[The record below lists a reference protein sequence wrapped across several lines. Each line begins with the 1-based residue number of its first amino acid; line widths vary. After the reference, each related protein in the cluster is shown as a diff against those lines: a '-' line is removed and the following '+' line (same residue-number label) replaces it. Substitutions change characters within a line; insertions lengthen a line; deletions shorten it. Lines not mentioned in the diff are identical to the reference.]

1 MPLPHPSPI
10 SSAVDP
16 IPSAVDNSV
25 IDISSGESVTSESDY
40 TSDNTVRQPSPPPPN
55 QLQMA
60 PVQMDS
66 ALKNFSTPNPETYS
80 TPNADMDI
88 SSPQITSIHRDYLY
102 PEEYDVGNGPQWVA
116 RKIFNGRGKDE
127 VLFTKDCIEEVAQ
140 DSKKIQKLQT
150 FKDSILAIDA
160 GDEDGRSI
168 NAPHNYQRAQSVPLP
183 DRSDE
188 QESARLSIE
197 YVTIPVGRSPEEI
210 QKVVIDSAM
219 AINTMLFNEQKTLRR
234 LEYSISQT
242 IVQSAIQGLVSQD
255 AQSIHKGISKMFD
268 NFSIMTRAVEG
279 SEEQTRLN
287 NNYAVNTHK
296 HQKAL
301 LEKFETLY
309 KTLELN
315 SQQRFAEIEKALL
328 HQNKL
333 IIELS
338 SKQVQLQPKTNI
350 QSTPSLPSLHPQTV
364 VTHTCNANAS
374 PEILEGIKS
383 LTNTV
388 SSLAAQVA
396 SMRSSMDKMEK
407 QLAGKSIPVI
417 TTGPT
422 ITTQTQG
429 PVWPQRPITPR
440 PSTPRPPTPIQ
451 THSTQGPIAQQTPP
465 QLDPN
470 TKPKGAP
477 GRPELYED
485 QASNAFIAELSQGA
499 NWFLERAIKAPDD
512 QIHSWARVL
521 SATNWGYLSQ
531 NGFPLLCKPTLEV
544 RCKRNFII
552 LSIMRAFDSYQGCH
566 KFLVPPSYPVPTTDV
581 NEMCNYYTFTFSSG
595 LRPPPTRRGRIT
607 PSYYPGWMPEEV
619 KAKLDHNAKMRN
631 PKTNPQLQVQ
641 PKTVSFTN
649 VAAGKTTNEVPKVL
663 QKQNTQIDWAA
674 DNGRIDS
681 DYGTDEVFYQDLYG

>member
-1 MPLPHPSPI
+1 
-10 SSAVDP
+10 
-16 IPSAVDNSV
+16 
-25 IDISSGESVTSESDY
+25 
-40 TSDNTVRQPSPPPPN
+40 
-55 QLQMA
+55 
-60 PVQMDS
+60 MDS
-66 ALKNFSTPNPETYS
+66 SLKNFSTPNPETFSTPNADISTPNADISTPNADIS

-102 PEEYDVGNGPQWVA
+102 PEDYDVGNGPHWVA

-140 DSKKIQKLQT
+140 DSKKIQQLQS
-150 FKDSILAIDA
+150 FRDSIQAIDA
-160 GDEDGRSI
+160 GDENGLAM
-168 NAPHNYQRAQSVPLP
+168 NAPHKYQRAQSAPLP
-183 DRSDE
+183 DKLE
-188 QESARLSIE
+188 EHESARLSIE
-197 YVTIPVGRSPEEI
+197 YVAIPAGQSHEEI

-219 AINTMLFNEQKTLRR
+219 AINTMLFNEQKSLRR
-234 LEYSISQT
+234 LEHSISQN
-242 IVQSAIQGLVSQD
+242 IVQSAIQGLISQD

-287 NNYAVNTHK
+287 NDYAVNTHK

-309 KTLELN
+309 KTLDQN
-315 SQQRFAEIEKALL
+315 CQQCFVEIEKALL
-328 HQNKL
+328 HQNRL
-333 IIELS
+333 INELMQKNSNPAQPVPLS
-338 SKQVQLQPKTNI
+338 S
-350 QSTPSLPSLHPQTV
+350 SLHPQTV
-364 VTHTCNANAS
+364 ISHTCNANAS

-407 QLAGKSIPVI
+407 QLAGKSIPTI

-422 ITTQTQG
+422 IATQSQG
-429 PVWPQRPITPR
+429 PARPQRTITPR
-440 PSTPRPPTPIQ
+440 PPTPRPPTPIQ
-451 THSTQGPIAQQTPP
+451 THPTQGPSLAQGPP
-465 QLDPN
+465 PPINPN
-470 TKPKGAP
+470 SKPKGAP

-485 QASNAFIAELSQGA
+485 QAPNAFIAELSQGA

-521 SATNWGYLSQ
+521 SSTNWGYLSQ

-552 LSIMRAFDSYQGCH
+552 LSIMRAFDAYQGCH
-566 KFLVPPSYPVPTTDV
+566 KFLIPPSYPVPTTDV
-581 NEMCNYYTFTFSSG
+581 NEMCNYYTFMFSSG
-595 LRPPPTRRGRIT
+595 LRPPPIRRGRIS
-607 PSYYPGWMPEEV
+607 PSYYPGWTPEEV
-619 KAKLDHNAKMRN
+619 KAKLNHNAKMRN
-631 PKTNPQLQVQ
+631 PKTNPNLQVQ
-641 PKTVSFTN
+641 PKTVSFASVT
-649 VAAGKTTNEVPKVL
+649 AGKSTNDIPKVL
-663 QKQNTQIDWAA
+663 QKQNTQLDWSA

-681 DYGTDEVFYQDLYG
+681 DFGSD